1 VGALIRAALL
11 AVPLLLAAARAQAH
25 DETVSTSEVIV
36 EGATVVWRVDAGL
49 AGLAKLVKLPPLDS
63 LTAEDLAAA
72 RAPVAAALSGG
83 LTVTL
88 DGRPVLP
95 QIGGLIAGYE
105 PGGKPPTRALLT
117 LRYTAA
123 HPIQTLR
130 ARIAF
135 FSTLTRQ
142 HRAVVTVRWGAG
154 VRQLVR
160 LGVTDLE
167 LRAADFTPSRL
178 SVVREFLAWGTEHIF
193 LGYDHIA
200 FLLAL
205 LLVAAGWGELLRI
218 VTSFTVAHSLTLLL
232 AALNVVRIPSRL
244 TEVLIAASIVYVA
257 AENLWQAARHRSPRQ
272 RWLLTFAFG
281 LVHGLGFATELR
293 QRLATL
299 AGSVLLP
306 VVSFNLGVELGQMA
320 IVAAVFPLLAAV
332 RRSGPTRGVLMV
344 RWGSVAILLLGL
356 GWLIERL
363 AS

>member
-1 VGALIRAALL
+1 
-11 AVPLLLAAARAQAH
+11 
-25 DETVSTSEVIV
+25 VSTSEVIV
-36 EGATVVWRVDAGL
+36 EGPVVIWRVDAGL
-49 AGLAKLVKLPPLDS
+49 AGLAKLVHLPPLDTI
-63 LTAEDLAAA
+63 TAADLAAA
-72 RAPVAAALSGG
+72 RAPVTAAVARG

-88 DGRPVLP
+88 DGHPVLP
-95 QIGGLIAGYE
+95 EIGTVAPGYE
-105 PGGKPPTRALLT
+105 PGVEPPTRLLVT
-117 LRYTAA
+117 LRFAA
-123 HPIQTLR
+123 VRPIEVLR
-130 ARIAF
+130 ARVAF
-135 FSTLTRQ
+135 FSDLTRQ
-142 HRAVVTVRWGAG
+142 HRAVITVRWGAG

-160 LGVTDLE
+160 LGVTELE

-205 LLVAAGWGELLRI
+205 LLVAAGWGELLKI

-257 AENLWQAARHRSPRQ
+257 AENLWQAARGRSPRQ
-272 RWLLTFAFG
+272 RWMLTFGFG

-299 AGSVLLP
+299 PGSVLLP

-332 RRSGPTRGVLMV
+332 RRGGEARGVLMI
-344 RWGSVAILLLGL
+344 RWGSAAILLLGL

-363 AS
+363 VW